1 MQNNASTLTSFWMR
15 VAIKGLSLFLICN
28 FAFAFTDPEFGK
40 FSLYNHIFAGRVR
53 LPYSDQ
59 PSESYNVTITN
70 LDAMFASHILAGNPK
85 SPSEYRVLLIGDSAT
100 WGYLL
105 TSDQTLAAFLNR
117 EELHT
122 PDNKQV
128 LFYNLGYPVM
138 SLLKDVLI
146 LERGLKYQPDLVLW
160 LITLESF
167 PREKQLYSP
176 LLEQNPGEVIRLIQ
190 KLDLNESIT
199 PPQPSQTTL
208 WQRSLFGQRK
218 ALADWLRFQLYGFL
232 WTATHVDQ
240 AIPAEIP
247 QKQVDL
253 SADLEFYGQSPPKL
267 DPDFL
272 SFSVIEA
279 AYRLASPIPIIL
291 VNEPMFISNGINSH
305 IRYNFYYPRW
315 AYDDYRAT
323 LASFCQKKALTCWDL
338 WDLISPEE
346 FTNTAIHMTPQ
357 GTAQTAQWI
366 ATALQNWLD
375 TTK

>member
-1 MQNNASTLTSFWMR
+1 MQNNAFTLTSFWTR
-15 VAIKGLSLFLICN
+15 VAVKGLCLFFIGN
-28 FAFAFTDPEFGK
+28 FAFAFVDLKYGK
-40 FSLYNHIFAGRVR
+40 ISLYNHIFAGRMR

-85 SPSEYRVLLIGDSAT
+85 SPTEYRVLLIGDSAT

-105 TSDQTLAAFLNR
+105 PADQTLVAFLNR
-117 EELHT
+117 EKLHT

-128 LFYNLGYPVM
+128 IFYNLGYPVM

-167 PREKQLYSP
+167 PKEKQLYSP
-176 LLEQNPGEVIRLIQ
+176 LLEQNPGAVIRLIQ
-190 KLDLNESIT
+190 KLDLNESIS

-253 SADLEFYGQSPPKL
+253 SAEIDFYGQHPPKL
-267 DPDFL
+267 GPDFL
-272 SFSVIEA
+272 SFPVVEA

-291 VNEPMFISNGINSH
+291 VNEPMFISDGINSH
-305 IRYNFYYPRW
+305 VRYNFYYPRW
-315 AYDDYRAT
+315 AYDDYRTT
-323 LASFCQKKALTCWDL
+323 LVSFCQKRGLTCWDI
-338 WDLISPEE
+338 WNLISPEE

-366 ATALQNWLD
+366 ATALEHWLY